1 MNEGKSPFVNKLTEA
16 SKEVL
21 DARVKKALDSSG
33 FAEDLKQLEQDK
45 GVVELHLKEEKLTDK
60 LLSLTKS
67 NYLQLLN

>member
-33 FAEDLKQLEQDK
+33 F
-45 GVVELHLKEEKLTDK
+45 
-60 LLSLTKS
+60 
-67 NYLQLLN
+67 